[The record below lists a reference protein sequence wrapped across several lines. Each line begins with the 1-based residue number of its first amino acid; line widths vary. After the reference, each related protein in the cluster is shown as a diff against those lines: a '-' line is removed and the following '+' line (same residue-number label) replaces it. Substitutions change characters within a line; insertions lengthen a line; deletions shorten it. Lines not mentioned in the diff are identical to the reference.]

1 MITGHDIIY
10 ISSIE
15 WSFLWQIHQEIA
27 IRLARAGNRVLY
39 IENTGVRAP
48 GVRDVRR
55 VTARLKR
62 WASASTSHGVRE
74 VVPNVFVCS
83 PLVLPPFG
91 GRLRRAVNK
100 RILLPKVKNVA
111 RSLGFKNDI
120 LWTYL
125 PTDTAVDLIDILRE
139 PTSRTIYYCVA
150 DFSKLTPHPAMLLRS
165 EEELVRLSDLVLAQC
180 KSLAVHCERWTAK
193 THVFPAGVDLES
205 FPRSLMFRRRA
216 DMNNGASPSANPM
229 DLGPALEHKAGN
241 GGLMIGYVGG
251 IHRFMDQELVAG
263 MARLKPEWSFV
274 LIGPEQ
280 VSTAVLKE
288 LENVFMLG
296 AKPHKELAAYL
307 QHFDACLI
315 PYKIT
320 DETAAIVPV
329 KLNEYLAAGKP
340 VISTP
345 LPTIIEFDEQYGVLT
360 LSDPEALAFVNQTE
374 KAIRCDSDVEIH
386 RRRNIAELSSYEV
399 RLEEIS
405 SLICEAF
412 EQDGQNESTVEVDV
426 QEACLTKS

>member
-1 MITGHDIIY
+1 
-10 ISSIE
+10 
-15 WSFLWQIHQEIA
+15 
-27 IRLARAGNRVLY
+27 
-39 IENTGVRAP
+39 
-48 GVRDVRR
+48 
-55 VTARLKR
+55 
-62 WASASTSHGVRE
+62 
-74 VVPNVFVCS
+74 
-83 PLVLPPFG
+83 
-91 GRLRRAVNK
+91 
-100 RILLPKVKNVA
+100 
-111 RSLGFKNDI
+111 
-120 LWTYL
+120 
-125 PTDTAVDLIDILRE
+125 
-139 PTSRTIYYCVA
+139 
-150 DFSKLTPHPAMLLRS
+150 
-165 EEELVRLSDLVLAQC
+165 
-180 KSLAVHCERWTAK
+180 
-193 THVFPAGVDLES
+193 
-205 FPRSLMFRRRA
+205 
-216 DMNNGASPSANPM
+216 M